1 MDMNAEKVR
10 MDKMGRIVKM
20 ASRPENQKWPDWLGG
35 PEWSKWAQWPKRR
48 NGQKSRKTK
57 MTAMA

>member
-1 MDMNAEKVR
+1 MNAEKVR

-35 PEWSKWAQWPKRR
+35 PEW
-48 NGQKSRKTK
+48 
-57 MTAMA
+57 